1 MGYLPLRLISQRE
14 REMKAV
20 YITITESGA
29 NIIAKVADENK
40 KILDSFEVSRK
51 DASGVLEVMRKWNE
65 KHKDEK
71 EVSLA
76 L

>member
-1 MGYLPLRLISQRE
+1 
-14 REMKAV
+14 MKAV

-40 KILDSFEVSRK
+40 KILDSFEIIRK

-71 EVSLA
+71 EVSLDI
-76 L
+76 

>member
-1 MGYLPLRLISQRE
+1 
-14 REMKAV
+14 MKAV

-40 KILDSFEVSRK
+40 KILDSFEISRK

-65 KHKDEK
+65 KHKGDDTRG
-71 EVSLA
+71 LF
-76 L
+76 

>member
-1 MGYLPLRLISQRE
+1 MRQISQKE

-20 YITITESGA
+20 YITIAESGA
-29 NIIAKVADENK
+29 SIIAKVADENK
-40 KILDSFEVSRK
+40 KILDSFEISRK

-71 EVSLA
+71 EASLA

>member
-1 MGYLPLRLISQRE
+1 
-14 REMKAV
+14 MKAV

-29 NIIAKVADENK
+29 SIIAKVADENK
-40 KILDSFEVSRK
+40 KILDSFEINRK

>member
-1 MGYLPLRLISQRE
+1 MQKE

-20 YITITESGA
+20 YITIAESGA
-29 NIIAKVADENK
+29 SIIAKVADENK

-51 DASGVLEVMRKWNE
+51 DASGVLEILRKWNE

-71 EVSLA
+71 EANLDI
-76 L
+76 

>member
-1 MGYLPLRLISQRE
+1 MQKE

-20 YITITESGA
+20 YIMIAESGA
-29 NIIAKVADENK
+29 SIIAKVADENK

-65 KHKDEK
+65 KHKGEK
-71 EVSLA
+71 EASLA

>member
-1 MGYLPLRLISQRE
+1 M

-29 NIIAKVADENK
+29 SIIAKVADENK
-40 KILDSFEVSRK
+40 KILDSFEVSRN
-51 DASGVLEVMRKWNE
+51 DASGVLEIMRKWNE

-71 EVSLA
+71 EANLDI
-76 L
+76 

>member
-1 MGYLPLRLISQRE
+1 
-14 REMKAV
+14 MKAI

-51 DASGVLEVMRKWNE
+51 HTACVLEIMRKWNE
-65 KHKDEK
+65 KHKNDK
-71 EVSLA
+71 ARGLF
-76 L
+76 

>member
-1 MGYLPLRLISQRE
+1 MIKYVSKRE

-20 YITITESGA
+20 YITIAEVGA

-40 KILDSFEVSRK
+40 KILDSFEISRK

-65 KHKDEK
+65 KHKDDDTRG
-71 EVSLA
+71 LF
-76 L
+76 

>member
-1 MGYLPLRLISQRE
+1 MRRISQKE

-29 NIIAKVADENK
+29 SIIVKVADENK
-40 KILDSFEVSRK
+40 KILDSFEISRK

-65 KHKDEK
+65 KHKDE
-71 EVSLA
+71 ETRGLF
-76 L
+76 

>member
-1 MGYLPLRLISQRE
+1 MRRILQRE
-14 REMKAV
+14 REMKAI

-29 NIIAKVADENK
+29 GIIAKVADENK

-51 DASGVLEVMRKWNE
+51 DASGVLEAMRKWNE

-71 EVSLA
+71 EARLDI
-76 L
+76 